1 MAFELREA
9 NQWFQDHVADLKPL
23 KEGEPG
29 YVVYKPG
36 EGPFKTFNVWTSDK
50 KASVEADKRLIRALR
65 FANPELGETGEIKI
79 LADITKNEDKSK
91 GRLLKIAF
99 SNDLYK
105 ALQDLR
111 FELQY
116 GFGTI
121 KLKGS
126 RKSRAEEESAGP
138 STLTRELYDATTLI
152 DSSGDVEVLDN

>member
-9 NQWFQDHVADLKPL
+9 IQWFQDHVADLKPL

-79 LADITKNEDKSK
+79 LVDITKEEDKK
-91 GRLLKIAF
+91 MGRLLKISF
-99 SNDLYK
+99 SNEHYK
-105 ALQDLR
+105 PLQDLG
-111 FELQY
+111 FEW
-116 GFGTI
+116 GTN
-121 KLKGS
+121 
-126 RKSRAEEESAGP
+126 
-138 STLTRELYDATTLI
+138 TQ
-152 DSSGDVEVLDN
+152 